1 MAKSIQERLVALERN
16 LRSLC
21 CNLAGIEST
30 PGPQGIPG
38 PQGLQ
43 GVQGEQG
50 IQGET
55 GAALTVLGSYPDL
68 GSFLAGAG
76 NSPGNPGEAWLLES
90 DGSLMI
96 WNTATNAWEDVG
108 DLQGPQGLQG
118 IQGVQGEQGPQGVPG
133 IQGIQGNQGDQGTP
147 GADAL
152 WNFMGEW
159 ANGVD
164 YLAGSVVEFN
174 GSSYYAPTFIF
185 SSYSPPNYGWLLVS
199 SKGDQGVQGISGTS
213 GLETWV
219 RYSPIFQ
226 ATGMTF
232 TGSGVTYPTYNSY
245 YVKAGLLVSFVI
257 EIDFTTVTNFGTG
270 QYKVALP
277 FAPAFGYNHFSGWI
291 WADPDVNPDT
301 GTGHTIL
308 NADTAGI
315 TTVLDLHY
323 LKQSGGANSPI
334 REGLWVQG
342 TPVPLTTISKAYI
355 NGTYICVP

>member
-1 MAKSIQERLVALERN
+1 MAKSIQERLVALER
-16 LRSLC
+16 SIKGLC
-21 CNLAGIEST
+21 CNLAGIETT
-30 PGPQGIPG
+30 PGPQGI
-38 PQGLQ
+38 QGIQGIQ

-55 GAALTVLGSYPDL
+55 GAALTVLGSYPNL
-68 GSFLAGAG
+68 GAFLAGAG

-96 WNTATNAWEDVG
+96 WNTATNTWEDVG

-118 IQGVQGEQGPQGVPG
+118 IQGVQGEQGPQGVQG
-133 IQGIQGNQGDQGTP
+133 IQGIQG
-147 GADAL
+147 
-152 WNFMGEW
+152 
-159 ANGVD
+159 V
-164 YLAGSVVEFN
+164 
-174 GSSYYAPTFIF
+174 
-185 SSYSPPNYGWLLVS
+185 
-199 SKGDQGVQGISGTS
+199 SGTS

-219 RYSPIFQ
+219 RYSPVFQ

-291 WADPDVNPDT
+291 WADPDINPDT

-308 NADTAGI
+308 NADTSGI

-323 LKQSGGANSPI
+323 LKSAGGANAPI
-334 REGLWVQG
+334 REGLWTQG
-342 TPVPLTTISKAYI
+342 LPVPLTTISKAYI

>member
-1 MAKSIQERLVALERN
+1 MAKSIQERLVALERSI
-16 LRSLC
+16 RGLC
-21 CNLAGIEST
+21 CNLAGIETT
-30 PGPQGIPG
+30 PGPQGVPG

-55 GAALTVLGSYPDL
+55 GVALTVLGSYPNL
-68 GSFLAGAG
+68 AAFLAGAG
-76 NSPGNPGEAWLLES
+76 GSPGNPGEAWLLES

-118 IQGVQGEQGPQGVPG
+118 IQGVQGEQGPQGVQG
-133 IQGIQGNQGDQGTP
+133 IQGI
-147 GADAL
+147 
-152 WNFMGEW
+152 
-159 ANGVD
+159 
-164 YLAGSVVEFN
+164 
-174 GSSYYAPTFIF
+174 
-185 SSYSPPNYGWLLVS
+185 
-199 SKGDQGVQGISGTS
+199 QGISGTS

-219 RYSPIFQ
+219 RYSPVFQ

-232 TGSGVTYPTYNSY
+232 TGSGVIYPTYNSY

-308 NADTAGI
+308 NADTSGI

-323 LKQSGGANSPI
+323 LKSAGGANAPI
-334 REGLWVQG
+334 REGLWTQG
-342 TPVPLTTISKAYI
+342 LPVPLTTISKAYI